1 MGNTIMLNTA
11 ILDGGVI
18 IKRSGGG
25 TQPAPTPN
33 MPVIGDG
40 KTYLY
45 IKIAEKGRMTVPLYF
60 SQTVAKGVII
70 DWGDGSA
77 TQALSG
83 TGNKYTSHTY
93 AEIGEYVISLN
104 PTNGCVLGLGHNSS
118 SYCVLGGSGYG
129 TVYRNMLQA
138 VEIGIGVASIGSYAF
153 QQCYTL
159 KSVVIP
165 EGVTSIGSYVFS
177 ECYSL
182 VSIVILEGVTS
193 IGNNAFSGCKS
204 LASIVIPQSV
214 TSIGDYA
221 FNYCEG
227 MAIFDFSQCE
237 SVPTLGGSSVFYNVK
252 TDCKIVVPD
261 SLYDSWVAA
270 TNWSKHASKIV
281 KASEF
286 NA

>member
-11 ILDGGVI
+11 TLDGGVI

-25 TQPAPTPN
+25 TSPAPTPN
-33 MPVIGDG
+33 VPVKGDG

-60 SQTVAKGVII
+60 SQTVTRGVII

-77 TQALSG
+77 TKALIS
-83 TGNKYTSHTY
+83 TGNTYTSHTY

-138 VEIGIGVASIGSYAF
+138 VEVGIGVASIGSYAF
-153 QQCYTL
+153 QQCYSL
-159 KSVVIP
+159 ASVVIP
-165 EGVTSIGSYVFS
+165 EGVTSIGSYAFS
-177 ECYSL
+177 EC
-182 VSIVILEGVTS
+182 G
-193 IGNNAFSGCKS
+193 S

-214 TSIGDYA
+214 TSIGNNA
-221 FNYCEG
+221 FYYCKG

-237 SVPTLGGSSVFYNVK
+237 SVPTLGGSLVFSDVN

-270 TNWSKHASKIV
+270 TNWSYQASKIV